1 MNIIYFKDSL
11 NNVKITSGG
20 EGDGGGE
27 VLTDDDKRGDCETSK
42 CTDAGYVWVAT
53 VAICF
58 GLEDGIDKVIGVGLD
73 ADIRL

>member
-11 NNVKITSGG
+11 HNVKITSGG

-42 CTDAGYVWVAT
+42 CTDAGYV
-53 VAICF
+53 
-58 GLEDGIDKVIGVGLD
+58 
-73 ADIRL
+73 